1 MRVYLIDNFKSLET
15 EKLLFSFNIPPSHS
29 AYSYSAKNLVQL
41 HESQGEAQLKICG
54 SHMAIGNASTQLT
67 KHKNF
72 SKY

>member
-41 HESQGEAQLKICG
+41 HESQGEA
-54 SHMAIGNASTQLT
+54 
-67 KHKNF
+67 
-72 SKY
+72 